1 MRHTRLLCLA
11 IAGTWLA
18 VEPARGQADRE
29 LQPASIP
36 PSSRPYR
43 DKLNRDQA
51 DPAPSSGQF
60 GWWIGP
66 AGIAAALAVF
76 GGVSL
81 AQKRF
86 LPGRDSGPLQV
97 VGRASLSP
105 RQSVYLVRVGGRV
118 LILGSGPQGPPSA
131 LGEITDAA
139 ELARLA
145 PRRPARPSPPVAAP
159 ANVSVP
165 LRPNST
171 GFDRRIGDDDE

>member
-1 MRHTRLLCLA
+1 MRRTRLLCLA
-11 IAGTWLA
+11 IAGTSLA
-18 VEPARGQADRE
+18 IAPARALADRD
-29 LQPASIP
+29 PPAASIQP
-36 PSSRPYR
+36 PSPYFKDR
-43 DKLNRDQA
+43 LNQGRA
-51 DPAPSSGQF
+51 ESASSSSPA
-60 GWWIGP
+60 GWWLGP

-86 LPGRDSGPLQV
+86 LPHRDSGPIQV

-118 LILGSGPQGPPSA
+118 LILGSGSQGPPSA
-131 LGEITDAA
+131 LGEVTDAA

-145 PRRPARPSPPVAAP
+145 PRRPSRPESAAGPTATVAVPKRP
-159 ANVSVP
+159 A
-165 LRPNST
+165 ST